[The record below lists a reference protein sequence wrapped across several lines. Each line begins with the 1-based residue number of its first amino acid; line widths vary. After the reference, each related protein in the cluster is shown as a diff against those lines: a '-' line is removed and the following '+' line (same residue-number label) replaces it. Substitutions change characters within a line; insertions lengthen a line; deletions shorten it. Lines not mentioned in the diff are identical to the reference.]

1 MYKIP
6 ILFRNYEFLVLTNLH
21 NMVYNKIKVINFL
34 MNCDF
39 NMKVIL
45 LYIS

>member
-6 ILFRNYEFLVLTNLH
+6 ILFRNYAVLVLTNLQ
-21 NMVYNKIKVINFL
+21 NMAYNKIKVINFL
-34 MNCDF
+34 MNCNF
-39 NMKVIL
+39 NMKVDL